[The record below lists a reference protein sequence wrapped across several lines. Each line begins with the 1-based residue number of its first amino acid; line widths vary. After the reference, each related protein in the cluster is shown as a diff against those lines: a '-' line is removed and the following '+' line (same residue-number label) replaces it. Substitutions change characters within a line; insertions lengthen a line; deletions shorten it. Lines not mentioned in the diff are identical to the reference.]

1 MKRWFT
7 DILTQNLLY
16 PANLWA
22 MQKLESNIT
31 SGNDS
36 VIKLK
41 EEKEHIMDAVTF
53 LSNIRG
59 NKPIT
64 LYNISDLFNLD
75 LQILKKMNPHIKK
88 SVYNL

>member
-41 EEKEHIMDAVTF
+41 EEKEQTHIAHLHLHSHSERKRD
-53 LSNIRG
+53 
-59 NKPIT
+59 
-64 LYNISDLFNLD
+64 
-75 LQILKKMNPHIKK
+75 
-88 SVYNL
+88 